1 MTKQHENTLEIS
13 DVTDI
18 STAIKDKPS
27 INASP
32 IAEIFNLK
40 RLLIILFSILVL
52 SIAFYVYQLWA
63 YASENE
69 RSANFFERSI
79 VASINQYEYL
89 PALLA
94 KDNLIVDLLQN
105 PINNHEVLSSKLEF
119 TSLRSKAS
127 DIFLLNTSGK
137 VVATSNFKQEKSFFN
152 KNYAFRPY
160 FQKALTEKK
169 RQFYFAKGVTTG
181 IPGFFISSPVIQNQ
195 QAIGVVV
202 VKLYLSEW
210 ESSWSDSND
219 NILVADAN
227 NIIVL
232 SSDDK
237 WRYQTIGKLADQ
249 KLLEIYTAKQFPN
262 ETHLPIYSNNYSYK
276 FGSKEIDFWR
286 IENSTYVVSS
296 FNIEDTNWTFYH
308 LVKHNSFLYRL
319 FLFFS
324 LMGLL
329 GLTLYF
335 FLNERA
341 HKLVLKKLARES
353 EKKRHYERQTLMDN
367 IHIGVIVFSKNGD
380 VLSMNEHAQELLIAK
395 GAADTKDNQSNK
407 ESKPKNINELL
418 DIELNPDDIERF
430 IQTDTVAANAYNET
444 TSKVIHLKNNDY
456 KKIPIIFSIAD
467 VHYADRDAYLMTIID
482 ITRRKKVEDEMIV
495 LNESLEGKISSRT
508 QELKD
513 IQSVLIQKNK
523 TVALGNMAATIV
535 HELSQPLSA
544 MNSSVGALLHKIDN
558 DNWQGARE
566 SAQRLLPL
574 SNKMKNVINLLKFF
588 SYQDENIDEVIEL
601 NQSVKQSIEVLKD
614 NLREKNI
621 TLDNQLSN
629 ASIFIK
635 TNPLKLDLVI
645 SNLLKNAIDA
655 VETSEEP
662 SISISSEVNNDA
674 DDQNVILHIQDNGIG
689 VDEHIMGQL
698 FNPYF
703 TTKEVGKGM
712 GLGLSITY
720 EIIKQYGGDIT
731 AKNTANGA
739 KFSITLPIQTD

>member
-1 MTKQHENTLEIS
+1 MNKQYENTLKIS
-13 DVTDI
+13 DVTNI
-18 STAIKDKPS
+18 SKAITGKPS
-27 INASP
+27 VNASP
-32 IAEIFNLK
+32 ITEIFNLK
-40 RLLIILFSILVL
+40 RLLIILFSILAL
-52 SIAFYVYQLWA
+52 SIAFYIYQLWT

-69 RSANFFERSI
+69 RSASFFERSI
-79 VASINQYEYL
+79 VSSINQYEYL

-94 KDNLIVDLLQN
+94 KDKLVVDLLQN
-105 PINNHEVLSSKLEF
+105 PINNHEVLSNKLEF

-127 DIFLLNTSGK
+127 DIFLLNTLGK

-181 IPGFFISSPVIQNQ
+181 IPGFFISSPVIQYQ
-195 QAIGVVV
+195 QVIGVIV

-249 KLLEIYTAKQFPN
+249 KLQEIVTTKQFPN
-262 ETHLPIYSNNYSYK
+262 ETHLPIYSKNYSYK

-286 IENSTYVVSS
+286 IENSTYVVSNFS
-296 FNIEDTNWTFYH
+296 IEDTNWTFYH
-308 LVKHNSFLYRL
+308 LVKHNSFLSRL
-319 FLFFS
+319 FLFFT

-335 FLNERA
+335 FLKERA
-341 HKLVLKKLARES
+341 HKLVLKTLAREN

-367 IHIGVIVFSKNGD
+367 IHIGVIVFSKNGNI
-380 VLSMNEHAQELLIAK
+380 LSMNEHAQELLIAK
-395 GAADTKDNQSNK
+395 DVAQDQTNK
-407 ESKPKNINELL
+407 ESEPKNINDLL
-418 DIELNPDDIERF
+418 DIEFSSDDIERF
-430 IQTDTVAANAYNET
+430 IQADTVAANAYNET
-444 TSKVIHLKNNDY
+444 TSTIVHSENKDY
-456 KKIPIIFSIAD
+456 KKIPMIFSIAN
-467 VHYADRDAYLMTIID
+467 VQYADRDAYLMTVID
-482 ITRRKKVEDEMIV
+482 ITRRKKLEDKMIV
-495 LNESLEGKISSRT
+495 LNESLEEKVSSRT

-523 TVALGNMAATIV
+523 TMALGNMAATIV

-558 DNWQGARE
+558 DNWQGAGE

-601 NQSVKQSIEVLKD
+601 NQTVKQSLEVLKD
-614 NLREKNI
+614 ILKEKNI
-621 TLDNQLSN
+621 TLENQLSDT
-629 ASIFIK
+629 SIFIK

-662 SISISSEVNNDA
+662 SISISSEINTDA
-674 DDQNVILHIQDNGIG
+674 DEPIVILHIQDNGIG

>member
-1 MTKQHENTLEIS
+1 MTKQNENMFKIS
-13 DVTDI
+13 SGTG
-18 STAIKDKPS
+18 SAIKGQEN
-27 INASP
+27 IGASP
-32 IAEIFNLK
+32 IAELFNLK

-52 SIAFYVYQLWA
+52 SIAFYIYQIWA

-69 RSANFFERSI
+69 RSASFFERSL

-94 KDNLIVDLLQN
+94 KDNLVINLLQN
-105 PINNHEVLSSKLEF
+105 PINNHETLSNKLEF

-137 VVATSNFKQEKSFFN
+137 VVATSNFMQEKSFFN
-152 KNYAFRPY
+152 INYAFRPY
-160 FQKALTEKK
+160 FKKALTEKK

-181 IPGFFISSPVIQNQ
+181 IPGFFISSPVIQDQ
-195 QAIGVVV
+195 QVIGVIV

-210 ESSWSDSND
+210 ESSWSDSNN

-237 WRYQTIGKLADQ
+237 WRYQSIGKLTDQ

-262 ETHLPIYSNNYSYK
+262 ETHLPIYSSNYAYE

-296 FNIEDTNWTFYH
+296 FIIEDTNWTFYH
-308 LVKHNSFLYRL
+308 LVKHNSFLSRL
-319 FLFFS
+319 LLFFS
-324 LMGLL
+324 LMSLL

-341 HKLVLKKLARES
+341 NKLVLKKLSRES

-367 IHIGVIVFSKNGD
+367 IHIGVIVFSENGN
-380 VLSMNEHAQELLIAK
+380 VLSMNEHAQELLIAR
-395 GAADTKDNQSNK
+395 GGEQEQSNK
-407 ESKPKNINELL
+407 KSEPNNINELL
-418 DIELNPDDIERF
+418 DIKFSPDDIERF
-430 IQTDTVAANAYNET
+430 IQANTVATNTYNET
-444 TSKVIHLKNNDY
+444 TSKIIHLKNKDY
-456 KKIPIIFSIAD
+456 KKIPIIFSIAK
-467 VHYADRDAYLMTIID
+467 VHYADRDAYLMTVID
-482 ITRRKKVEDEMIV
+482 ITRRKKVEDKMIV
-495 LNESLEGKISSRT
+495 LNESLEEIVSSRT

-544 MNSSVGALLHKIDN
+544 MNSSVGALLHKIDKE
-558 DNWQGARE
+558 NWQGAGE
-566 SAQRLLPL
+566 SAKRLLPL

-601 NQSVKQSIEVLKD
+601 NKSVKQSIEILKD
-614 NLREKNI
+614 SLREKNI
-621 TLDNQLSN
+621 TLDNQLTD

-635 TNPLKLDLVI
+635 INALKLDLVI

-655 VETSEEP
+655 VDTIKEP
-662 SISISSEVNNDA
+662 SISISSEINVDA
-674 DDQNVILHIQDNGIG
+674 DDPNIILHIQDNGIG

-739 KFSITLPIQTD
+739 KFSIKLPIDTDQTLL